1 MTALALF
8 THIKAINLTIC
19 IYIIHTFNVLFTI
32 CPLFKCIEQVHSCQE
47 RAKQQKRNQIMD
59 KCEQ

>member
-19 IYIIHTFNVLFTI
+19 IYIIHTFSVLFTI
-32 CPLFKCIEQVHSCQE
+32 CPLLTYIEQVHSCQE
-47 RAKQQKRNQIMD
+47 MEKQQKCNKIMD
-59 KCEQ
+59 KYEE

>member
-32 CPLFKCIEQVHSCQE
+32 CPLFKYIEQVPSCQE
-47 RAKQQKRNQIMD
+47 RAKQQKRNKIMD
-59 KCEQ
+59 KQ